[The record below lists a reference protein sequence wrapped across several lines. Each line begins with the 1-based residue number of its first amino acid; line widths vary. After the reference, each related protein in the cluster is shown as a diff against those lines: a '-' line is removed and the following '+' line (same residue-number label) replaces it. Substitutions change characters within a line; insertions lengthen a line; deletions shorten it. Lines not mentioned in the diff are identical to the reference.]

1 MNLTLGDRVRKAR
14 KIAKLTQKELAK
26 KAKMKSQ
33 GALSDLENGRNK
45 SSSYL
50 YDIAKITGVDYDW
63 LLTGK
68 GEINPNIHRPIDDIP
83 ISEMQPP
90 INNNEPEI
98 KIAMDALK
106 KFLNSDEG
114 FLIEK
119 FRNLST
125 TNKQAVIN
133 IVSGID
139 NTDAD
144 TNNKTVN
151 NSVINSPHSHNNF
164 NN

>member
-68 GEINPNIHRPIDDIP
+68 GEINPTIDDIP
-83 ISEMQPP
+83 ISEVQPP

-144 TNNKTVN
+144 TNNKAVN
-151 NSVINSPHSHNNF
+151 NSVNSVINSPHSNNNF
-164 NN
+164 HN